1 MTSQID
7 QLTDKQLEA
16 VRGVAELKSAKEI
29 ARELDVSS
37 HAIEARLK
45 HARATLGVDTS
56 AEAARLYREHVRPV
70 DGHSEAS
77 LGETVYGPSE
87 LSGRPRS
94 GDQEPSPGTWNR
106 SDDEPTTLHQPQA
119 AYLGD
124 WVHEAPSRSWK
135 TVLLET
141 SQTNTL
147 SPLARTLCIGALT
160 LLAMLSMAVAVSL
173 AEGFSRMF

>member
-7 QLTDKQLEA
+7 RLTDKQLEA

-45 HARATLGVDTS
+45 HVRAILGVDTS

-70 DGHSEAS
+70 DGHSEAA
-77 LGETVYGPSE
+77 LGETVYGLSE
-87 LSGRPRS
+87 LSGRGGS
-94 GDQEPSPGTWNR
+94 GDQELSSGTWNR
-106 SDDEPTTLHQPQA
+106 SDDEPTTLHQPEA
-119 AYLGD
+119 AYIGD
-124 WVHEAPSRSWK
+124 WFSEAPPRSWK
-135 TVLLET
+135 SVLLET

-160 LLAMLSMAVAVSL
+160 LLALLCMALAVSL